1 MSKPTIVLVP
11 GAWHKPEIYS
21 SVTSDLDAHD
31 YPTVSLPLPS
41 AGAMPPNMTFDE
53 DVRAIRDVLTT
64 LVELDEKEV
73 ILVVHSYT
81 GMPGAEAPKGLGK
94 KERQEKGLNGGV
106 IRLVFIMAFAMPE
119 GFQPTAG
126 GAQMPEWMKLD
137 LEVSRNSIP
146 PTVPFPLPNSLSLG
160 RAWLPVASYP
170 GLTSPKS
177 QKGIVHV
184 DPEDAKRIFYNDI
197 PSAKADEWAS
207 KLTHQSLGV
216 YSSTQTYA
224 AWRHI
229 PSTYVIGERD
239 QTTFTPQ
246 VVQMMIKAAKQLEPG
261 AFDVVEKCDGD
272 HCLMISRPHWLADV
286 LRRAAGEVF

>member
-1 MSKPTIVLVP
+1 MTQPTIVLVP
-11 GAWHKPEIYS
+11 GAWHKPEVYS
-21 SVTSDLDAHD
+21 SVTSNLEAHG

-53 DVRAIRDVLTT
+53 DVRAIRDCLTT
-64 LVELDEKEV
+64 LVESDEKEV

-137 LEVSRNSIP
+137 LEVSWFHFTYGS
-146 PTVPFPLPNSLSLG
+146 FSSSKLSLFWPHS
-160 RAWLPVASYP
+160 AFHYPVSR
-170 GLTSPKS
+170 SDFSKF

-197 PSAKADEWAS
+197 SSAEGDEWAS

-229 PSTYVIGERD
+229 PSTYVIGEQD

-246 VVQMMIKAAKQLEPG
+246 VVQMIINGAKQLEPS
-261 AFDVVEKCDGD
+261 AFDVVEKCDGG
-272 HCLMISRPHWLADV
+272 HCLMISRSQWLADV
-286 LRRAAGEVF
+286 LRRAAGEVL

>member
-1 MSKPTIVLVP
+1 MTQPTIVLVP

-21 SVTSDLDAHD
+21 SVTSNLEAHG

-41 AGAMPPNMTFDE
+41 AGAMPPNTTFDE
-53 DVRAIRDVLTT
+53 DVRAIRDRLTT
-64 LVELDEKEV
+64 LVESDEKEV

-126 GAQMPEWMKLD
+126 GAQMPEWMKLN
-137 LEVSRNSIP
+137 LEVSLIP
-146 PTVPFPLPNSLSLG
+146 FHLRPLSLFKNLSLL
-160 RAWLPVASYP
+160 AAHPSLI
-170 GLTSPKS
+170 S
-177 QKGIVHV
+177 QKIQKGVVHV
-184 DPEDAKRIFYNDI
+184 EPEDAKRIFYNDI
-197 PSAKADEWAS
+197 SSAEGDEWAS

-216 YSSTQTYA
+216 YSSTQTHA

-229 PSTYVIGERD
+229 PSTYVIGEQD

-246 VVQMMIKAAKQLEPG
+246 VVQMIINGAKQLEPS
-261 AFDVVEKCDGD
+261 AFDVVEKCDGG
-272 HCLMISRPHWLADV
+272 HCLMISRPQWLADV
-286 LRRAAGEVF
+286 LRRAAGELF